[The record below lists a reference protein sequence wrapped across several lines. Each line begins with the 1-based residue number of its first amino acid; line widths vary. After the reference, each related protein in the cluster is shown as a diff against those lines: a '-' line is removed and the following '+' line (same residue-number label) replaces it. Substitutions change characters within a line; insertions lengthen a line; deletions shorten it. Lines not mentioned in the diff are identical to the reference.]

1 MMERVNFR
9 ARSSDAGDACELGV
23 WSNDQD
29 RPGGRAAVLLARPR
43 GGPLRGAGALP
54 GPDAASWEAGAG
66 RVSELLV
73 GLDIGTSAVKG
84 IAIGPD
90 GRVAAIEQAAYPL
103 STPRPGW
110 S

>member
-1 MMERVNFR
+1 MMERVNFG
-9 ARSSDAGDACELGV
+9 ARSGDAGDAWEQGV
-23 WSNDQD
+23 GTNDRD
-29 RPGGRAAVLLARPR
+29 RRGGLAAVVLARRR

-54 GPDAASWEAGAG
+54 GPDAAPREAGAG